1 MQKGIPALRQARY
14 EGISD
19 LPGIQKSYREKA
31 ALSISGDTTSNED
44 MCNVERRAQ
53 SSGVNSSGARTVTET
68 ATAYATNSTL
78 NQWIGKDSSCRRPRG
93 DNEIV

>member
-14 EGISD
+14 ESISD

-44 MCNVERRAQ
+44 MCNVERRAK
-53 SSGVNSSGARTVTET
+53 SSGVNSGSARTVKDT
-68 ATAYATNSTL
+68 ATPHATVFWTSGLART
-78 NQWIGKDSSCRRPRG
+78 QAAISQEEATR
-93 DNEIV
+93 